1 MDSYF
6 CISTES
12 GWDYPSGFVLGP
24 FMHELPFYYYAP
36 LLLVVNQMSKFISN
50 RWVLGML
57 LSNAVVSGLL
67 GKYLVDERV
76 KEYEVWDQERIS
88 YGDGTLLALSTMLW
102 GALGPVGGFNAI
114 KSRIMLKSVPGLGI
128 TRAGIPMGY
137 FCLFYMLL

>member
-1 MDSYF
+1 
-6 CISTES
+6 
-12 GWDYPSGFVLGP
+12 
-24 FMHELPFYYYAP
+24 MHELPFYYYAP

-114 KSRIMLKSVPGLGI
+114 KSRILLKSVPGLGI